1 MRKNRARAMN
11 QELIAR
17 QVMAS
22 LASLEC
28 RDEFLIKKIKRT
40 KEFKSFVYQ
49 KEVLDCIPQLPYFKC
64 F

>member
-1 MRKNRARAMN
+1 MKRKQKN
-11 QELIAR
+11 QELTAR
-17 QVMAS
+17 QVMAF

>member
-1 MRKNRARAMN
+1 MKRKQKN

-17 QVMAS
+17 QVMTF
-22 LASLEC
+22 LASLES

-49 KEVLDCIPQLPYFKC
+49 KEVLECIPQLPYFKC

>member
-1 MRKNRARAMN
+1 MKRKQKN

-17 QVMAS
+17 QVMAF

-49 KEVLDCIPQLPYFKC
+49 KEVLDCIPQRPYFKC

>member
-17 QVMAS
+17 QVMAF

-40 KEFKSFVYQ
+40 KEFKSFN
-49 KEVLDCIPQLPYFKC
+49 KRESRLKD
-64 F
+64 